1 MLPQLCYR
9 ADRRSLC
16 FLLAAL
22 GMLLVPHFMPWPG
35 WLAQHTATTLV
46 QSSLTIL
53 WLAFASLFCF
63 IASIINHNHMHC
75 PMFRGK
81 WGNFACNLLLSLA
94 RGHTA
99 TGIVVPHNMN
109 HHVQAGNEQDW
120 IRPALAGQG
129 RGWWRLLRYVLLAS
143 LEMLRQ
149 RVKPDAP
156 KLPRRYR
163 SSLRLEKAFLYLAIT
178 TLLLHD
184 WQVFLLCNLLPWLL
198 GLAMLVG
205 VNLLQHDDC
214 TPSVHSADG
223 PHAHTPSGNHP
234 GGSRDFIGKAG
245 NWLFFNNGYHNAHH
259 LHPRAHW
266 STLPAL
272 HERMRDEWMD
282 APVEQ
287 ASILAYLW
295 RFGWMWHATK
305 NSRTIENF

>member
-9 ADRRSLC
+9 TDRRSLC

-22 GMLLVPHFMPWPG
+22 GMLLLPHFTPG
-35 WLAQHTATTLV
+35 SAWLAWLGQHATNPLV
-46 QSSLTIL
+46 QWPLTIL
-53 WLAFASLFCF
+53 WLTLSSLFCF
-63 IASIINHNHMHC
+63 LASIINHNHMHC
-75 PMFRGK
+75 PMFRSK
-81 WGNFACNLLLSLA
+81 WPNFACNLFLSLA

-109 HHVQAGNEQDW
+109 HHVHAGNERDW

-163 SSLRLEKAFLYLAIT
+163 SSLWLEKAFLYLAVTI
-178 TLLLHD
+178 LLLHD
-184 WQVFLLCNLLPWLL
+184 WRVFLLFNLLPWLL

-205 VNLLQHDDC
+205 VNLLQHDGCIPVTTNAED
-214 TPSVHSADG
+214 S
-223 PHAHTPSGNHP
+223 HAAAPSGNHP
-234 GGSRDFIGKAG
+234 GGSRDFTGKAG

-272 HERMRDEWMD
+272 HERMREDWAD
-282 APVEQ
+282 APLEQ
-287 ASILAYLW
+287 TSILTYLW
-295 RFGWMWHATK
+295 WFGWTRHDGREVPL
-305 NSRTIENF
+305 N